1 MSDTLTN
8 VKCGEFLIKDIA
20 ASEIFS
26 LEELN
31 EEQKMLR
38 DSIKEFIDKE
48 VVPNRERF
56 EHKDYALTEEVMRKL
71 GEMGV
76 LGIAVPEAVS
86 YTHLDVYKRQYEHR
100 DGKSSNFC
108 L

>member
-1 MSDTLTN
+1 MSDTLAN
-8 VKCGEFLIKDIA
+8 VKGGEFLIKDIA

-76 LGIAVPEAVS
+76 LGIAVPEEYGGLGMDFTTTMLALS
-86 YTHLDVYKRQYEHR
+86 LIHI
-100 DGKSSNFC
+100 
-108 L
+108 